1 MAAKIRKTPGKPP
14 GKALGKPQGKPA
26 AGLLASLSATE
37 RQFLLWIG
45 TGLLVGLGLLGAAM
59 SAGRAWLDGGD
70 AFGGDPSRPHWLML
84 DAVRATTAKGESV
97 RARVAL
103 DAPDADTREWI
114 GSQPRQLTL
123 LMQVSVAEY
132 DPGDATGSKRVK
144 QLGAQMQER
153 LNDFLAAREVP
164 PVRSVMVQDL
174 VYSTP

>member
-1 MAAKIRKTPGKPP
+1 MAAKKRKT
-14 GKALGKPQGKPA
+14 QT
-26 AGLLASLSATE
+26 GLLAGLSETE
-37 RQFLLWIG
+37 RQFLMWIA
-45 TGLLVGLGLLGAAM
+45 TGLLLGLGLLGAAV
-59 SAGRAWLDGGD
+59 SAGRAWLDGGEV
-70 AFGGDPSRPHWLML
+70 FGADPARPRWLML

-114 GSQPRQLTL
+114 GSQPRQLSL
-123 LMQVSVAEY
+123 LMQLSVAEY
-132 DPGDATGSKRVK
+132 DPGDATGSQRVRE
-144 QLGAQMQER
+144 LGQQMRER